1 MLQSKKPDS
10 GSQKWRFCHYEFGV
24 RAKDER
30 VAVLLLLVHGAL
42 LALGQPVGGGLWA
55 KKMQEPDFTGWD
67 PAGDGFGCATYSSPD
82 TAHGQG
88 ESSCAP
94 SPTAARLGPHRRV
107 GEGEFPS
114 PARPLA
120 LTELLERVAASPGRA
135 ADEAEMSPA
144 LCGMLGR
151 HSPPVSS
158 PRPRIARQPEFGEE
172 PRGLLP
178 NSTSS

>member
-1 MLQSKKPDS
+1 MGVKSGDS
-10 GSQKWRFCHYEFGV
+10 AIMSSASAPNNFGV

-30 VAVLLLLVHGAL
+30 VALLLLLVHGAL
-42 LALGQPVGGGLWA
+42 LALGQPVGGGLSGEE
-55 KKMQEPDFTGWD
+55 MEPDFEQWG
-67 PAGDGFGCATYSSPD
+67 PSGDGFGCATYSSAD
-82 TAHGQG
+82 TADGQG

-107 GEGEFPS
+107 GEGEFRS

-120 LTELLERVAASPGRA
+120 LTELLERAAASPGRA

-144 LCGMLGR
+144 LYGMLHR

-158 PRPRIARQPEFGEE
+158 PRPRFTSQPEFGD
-172 PRGLLP
+172 
-178 NSTSS
+178 